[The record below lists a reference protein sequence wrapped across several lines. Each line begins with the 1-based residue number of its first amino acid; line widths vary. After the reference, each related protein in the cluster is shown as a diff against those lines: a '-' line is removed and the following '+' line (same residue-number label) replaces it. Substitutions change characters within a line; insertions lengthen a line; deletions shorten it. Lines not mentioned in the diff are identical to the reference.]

1 MNELGIEHLC
11 VFGMPPVEFVT
22 LAGELGCECVATGF
36 EPMGGYVA
44 HGYPHRSLRPSALAE
59 AGVTRAI
66 ASPLRGRGALDAA
79 LSGGPGDAQP
89 PPIFGIR

>member
-59 AGVTRAI
+59 AGVTPRDRVAPAWPRRARCCAERRPWRRS
-66 ASPLRGRGALDAA
+66 ASADLRD
-79 LSGGPGDAQP
+79 
-89 PPIFGIR
+89 